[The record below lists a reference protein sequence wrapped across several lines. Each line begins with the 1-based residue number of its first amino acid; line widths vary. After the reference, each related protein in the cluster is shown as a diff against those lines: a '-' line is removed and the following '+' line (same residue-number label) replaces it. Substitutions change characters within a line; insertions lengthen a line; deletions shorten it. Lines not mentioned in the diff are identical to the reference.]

1 METVSLRELH
11 ARTGHWVRRAARE
24 GPIQVSDRG
33 RTIAVLTD
41 PSLLAQPSKPF
52 PKRDRG
58 RLPTSRLDST
68 RLVAEDRAR

>member
-1 METVSLRELH
+1 MDFRHGTPGGLSCLTC
-11 ARTGHWVRRAARE
+11 RTARE